1 MNSNKIRNASIANG
15 RKSKPI
21 LLFSFAN
28 GPEHSVFCM
37 TVLLSKNLCDTGMNY
52 HALSILRYAIY
63 NLGLAPK
70 AEQNEVQAACL
81 LPLPVKACM
90 PKWKRL

>member
-1 MNSNKIRNASIANG
+1 MNSNKLRNAPIANG
-15 RKSKPI
+15 RKSKPS

-28 GPEHSVFCM
+28 GPQHSVFC
-37 TVLLSKNLCDTGMNY
+37 TPVLLSKSLGYRGMNY
-52 HALSILRYAIY
+52 HVLSILRYAIY

-81 LPLPVKACM
+81 
-90 PKWKRL
+90 